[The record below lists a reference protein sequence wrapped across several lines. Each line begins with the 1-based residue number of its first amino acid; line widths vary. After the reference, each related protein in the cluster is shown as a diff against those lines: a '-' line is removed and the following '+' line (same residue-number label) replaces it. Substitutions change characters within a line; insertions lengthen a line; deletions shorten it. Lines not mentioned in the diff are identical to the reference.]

1 MVKHELMDY
10 IKRQLGYPT
19 VNVEVTD
26 EQIEDCIRKAIDEI
40 NPWYTPFKYLT
51 IDVGNHCVDLTEYNI
66 KDVTD
71 VMKVFD
77 SASVTG
83 SKRSSD
89 IDPFTYSGMNAY
101 YGIPMYGISNY
112 NTKIFGQQNIHKV
125 ISSYAQ
131 MYQEQFYSQLAVI
144 LQRKTAGTLY
154 ENISWK
160 FYDNKLYIDTGVP
173 STTVV
178 TIEYLPNAITVEDF
192 DDNSPYCNS
201 LKDLSTAYARLLQAQ
216 VVGKYRISGSP
227 AEINYQDMRNDA
239 KEEIERVRHELIG
252 RLSNRFYITD

>member
-26 EQIEDCIRKAIDEI
+26 EQLEDCIQRAVNDI
-40 NPWYTPFKYLT
+40 NPWYTVFKYIT
-51 IDVGNHCVDLTEYNI
+51 VDVGNHCIDLTEYKI

-77 SASVTG
+77 SASIN
-83 SKRSSD
+83 SKNKDSGV
-89 IDPFTYSGMNAY
+89 DPFTYSGMNAY
-101 YGIPMYGISNY
+101 YGIPMYSMQKYNNAISNR
-112 NTKIFGQQNIHKV
+112 QNIHKV

-178 TIEYLPNAITVEDF
+178 TIEYIPNAITVEDF
-192 DDNSPYCNS
+192 DDNTPYCSS
-201 LKDLSTAYARLLQAQ
+201 LKDLSTAFALQLQAR
-216 VVGKYRISGSP
+216 VVGKYQVSNSP
-227 AEINYQDMRNDA
+227 TSINYQDMRADA
-239 KEEIERVRHELIG
+239 EREIERVRNEIINKI
-252 RLSNRFYITD
+252 SNRFYITD

>member
-1 MVKHELMDY
+1 MKKHELMDY

-26 EQIEDCIRKAIDEI
+26 EQLDDCIQRAIDEI
-40 NPWYTPFKYLT
+40 NPWYTVFKYIT
-51 IDVGNHCVDLTEYNI
+51 IDVPGTNGCIDLSEYKI

-71 VMKVFD
+71 VMKVYSIKNND
-77 SASVTG
+77 AIN
-83 SKRSSD
+83 K
-89 IDPFTYSGMNAY
+89 DPFSYSGMNIY
-101 YGIPMYGISNY
+101 YANPQYAIQKYTSSIRN
-112 NTKIFGQQNIHKV
+112 QNIHKV

-131 MYQEQFYSQLAVI
+131 MYQEQFYSTLAMI
-144 LQRKTAGTLY
+144 MQRRTAGTLY

-173 STTVV
+173 STTIV
-178 TIEYLPNAITVEDF
+178 TIEYTPNAITVEDF
-192 DDNSPYCNS
+192 EDHDSYFNS

-216 VVGKYRISGSP
+216 VVGKYRQNNSP
-227 AEINYQDMRNDA
+227 SEINYADMRSDA
-239 KEEIERVRHELIG
+239 KEEIERIRNELIS